1 MSSYSSSPRGGGRS
15 FTQAIEICLR
25 NYAGFEG
32 RAPRSELWYFVLA
45 CLLAG
50 IAVGFVGGVF
60 NAILG
65 VRWVGNLFSGVLDL
79 AIFLPS
85 IAVNVRRLHDIDK
98 SGWWYFVVFIP
109 LIGWIIMLVWFCTR
123 GSYGTN
129 RFGRD
134 PLSEY

>member
-32 RAPRSELWYFVLA
+32 RAPRSELWYWVLA

-50 IAVGFVGGVF
+50 AAVGLVAGVF
-60 NAILG
+60 DVVLG
-65 VRWVGNLFSGVLDL
+65 GHWVKNLLTGLLELF
-79 AIFLPS
+79 IFLPGL
-85 IAVNVRRLHDIDK
+85 AVNVRRLHDIDK

-123 GSYGTN
+123 GSYGPN